1 MKRHGDID
9 GIDCVQV
16 DYDALRG
23 IESDVLKLF

>member
-1 MKRHGDID
+1 VLASER

-23 IESDVLKLF
+23 VESDVLRLF